1 MDYGDAQCEQP
12 AGTALGYGG
21 NVPMKN
27 VGPASLQQRL
37 DYAVKDAEQR
47 LAEAREAR
55 DILARNPDLEK
66 LLNIM
71 QRGRF

>member
-1 MDYGDAQCEQP
+1 MYEGDAQCETSP
-12 AGTALGYGG
+12 AGMLGYGG
-21 NVPMKN
+21 NVPMKS
-27 VGPASLQQRL
+27 VGPATLQQRL
-37 DYAVKDAEQR
+37 EHAVKDAEQR
-47 LAEAREAR
+47 LAEAKEAR